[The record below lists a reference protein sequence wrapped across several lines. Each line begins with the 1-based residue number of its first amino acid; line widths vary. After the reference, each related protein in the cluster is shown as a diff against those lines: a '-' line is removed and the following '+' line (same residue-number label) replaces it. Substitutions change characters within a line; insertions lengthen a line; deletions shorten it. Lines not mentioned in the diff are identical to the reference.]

1 MVKSIFL
8 IASTTWRRSQ
18 ASSAVGVQ
26 EMGVNMEH
34 PILGTGTATPYA
46 QAHPGNATAA
56 ATAALWIR
64 QAISYATP
72 RDEIINQQLNGYGV
86 PAITTPIVGNYRTG
100 IGLTQGFNTALQPYP
115 YNLTTAANLLQQAGY
130 TPTTGTGL
138 GQYTLIIIV
147 VVVVAIVAVAAV
159 YMLRIRRKPMAGS
172 MPSSTSSPPAP
183 PSTKP

>member
-1 MVKSIFL
+1 
-8 IASTTWRRSQ
+8 
-18 ASSAVGVQ
+18 
-26 EMGVNMEH
+26 MGVNMAH

-56 ATAALWIR
+56 ATAARWIR
-64 QAISYATP
+64 QAISEATP
-72 RDEIINQQLNGYGV
+72 RDQIINQQLNGYGV

-100 IGLTQGFNTALQPYP
+100 IGLTQGFNTALSPYP

-130 TPTTGTGL
+130 TPTSGAGL

-159 YMLRIRRKPMAGS
+159 YMLRVRRKPMAGP
-172 MPSSTSSPPAP
+172 MPSSTTAPPAP
-183 PSTKP
+183 PGTNP